1 MVILLGDIHGNF
13 ENLKFEIKS
22 KKIDDC
28 TLIQVGDFGIG
39 FNSKENC
46 KSQLE
51 ELNEFL
57 SERNIKMLAIRGNH
71 DDPDYFNGDYKYS
84 NLQLLEDYTVLD
96 LEEGRF
102 LFIGGAVSIDR
113 LFRKDTDRGY
123 LFAGSTRRSY
133 WEDEIVKW
141 NDKISEFE
149 GIDYIVTHTAPS
161 FCYPDSRLG
170 FARIVEEFADRD
182 KFLKTDLAVE
192 RNLMDR
198 IFKEVNIKN
207 KIKKHFY
214 GHFHSS
220 AVTNIEDCEHRLLN
234 IFEFWELR

>member
-13 ENLKFEIKS
+13 EKLKFEIENKR
-22 KKIDDC
+22 IDDC
-28 TLIQVGDFGIG
+28 TIIQVGDFGIG
-39 FNSKENC
+39 FHSKEKCN
-46 KSQLE
+46 SYLVD
-51 ELNEFL
+51 LNDFL
-57 SERNIKMLAIRGNH
+57 SSKGIRMLVIRGNH
-71 DDPDYFNGDYKYS
+71 DNPSYFNGDYKYS
-84 NLQLLEDYTVLD
+84 NLELLKDYTVLD
-96 LEEGRF
+96 LEESKF

-113 LFRKDTDRGY
+113 LFRKDTDRVHY
-123 LFAGSTRRSY
+123 VVGSETRSY
-133 WEDEIVKW
+133 WEDETLKW
-141 NDKISEFE
+141 NDKVSEVE
-149 GIDYIVTHTAPS
+149 GIDYIITHTAPS
-161 FCYPDSRLG
+161 FCYPDNRLG

-220 AVTNIEDCEHRLLN
+220 AVTNVKECEHRLLN

>member
-13 ENLKFEIKS
+13 EKLKFEITNKR
-22 KKIDDC
+22 IDDC

-39 FNSKENC
+39 FFNKEKC
-46 KSQLE
+46 VTQLE
-51 ELNEFL
+51 ELNTFL
-57 SERNIKMLAIRGNH
+57 SIKNIRMLVIRGNH
-71 DDPDYFNGDYKYS
+71 DDPSYFNGDYKYS
-84 NLQLLEDYTVLD
+84 NLELLEDYSVLD

-113 LFRKDTDRGY
+113 LFRKDSDRGY
-123 LFAGSTRRSY
+123 SVIGSLRRSY
-133 WEDEIVKW
+133 WEDEVVKW
-141 NDKISEFE
+141 NDKISQVE
-149 GIDYIVTHTAPS
+149 GIDYIITHTAPS
-161 FCYPDSRLG
+161 FCFPDNKLG
-170 FARIVEEFADRD
+170 FAPIVQEFADRD